1 MTKNKSGSIS
11 GSKNRIKF
19 FNSIIF
25 AAIVILLIQVIPGT
39 LSAQTN
45 GYAPVNGLNIYNEIH
60 GEGKPVILL
69 HGAYMTINLNWNEII
84 PELSKSRKVIAVEIQ
99 GHGRTVDI
107 DRPFSYE
114 ELADDLA
121 ELCKH
126 LQIEKTDVIGYSF
139 GGTVALQF
147 AIKYPALL
155 NRMVITSTTYK
166 YEGWLPEVRQMLAS
180 FNPDFFDATPLKP
193 EYERIAPYPG
203 HWKDFVAKFIEFD
216 KQDFNLGEEN
226 MKSIKSPVL
235 FIMGDNDGVD
245 KSHVANM
252 YELTGGNIFGD
263 VAGLPKSQLAILPG
277 TTHVSLMMETNKLI
291 ELINPFLNK

>member
-1 MTKNKSGSIS
+1 
-11 GSKNRIKF
+11 
-19 FNSIIF
+19 
-25 AAIVILLIQVIPGT
+25 
-39 LSAQTN
+39 
-45 GYAPVNGLNIYNEIH
+45 
-60 GEGKPVILL
+60 
-69 HGAYMTINLNWNEII
+69 
-84 PELSKSRKVIAVEIQ
+84 
-99 GHGRTVDI
+99 
-107 DRPFSYE
+107 
-114 ELADDLA
+114 
-121 ELCKH
+121 
-126 LQIEKTDVIGYSF
+126 
-139 GGTVALQF
+139 
-147 AIKYPALL
+147 
-155 NRMVITSTTYK
+155 
-166 YEGWLPEVRQMLAS
+166 MLAS